1 MPLKNHLSLGI
12 FCISFFLCQGE
23 PPFSGTIFLD
33 PDIITS
39 EDATTYQGLA
49 DAGTGIRTM
58 YDRRSGWVELEPFL
72 FDATF
77 SDLPNIEIQVNPEF
91 GSVTEAKLQ
100 AERFAPVIGRL
111 PKCLRLDVETVW
123 IHKGDNPFG
132 GGNNNLL
139 IHTGQADDYISSGI
153 LEETLVHEAA
163 HTSLDALHAH
173 ADGWLAAQEK
183 DGAFISTYARD
194 NPYREDIAESFLLYF
209 ALRHRADRISENL
222 KEVVNETIPNRL
234 AYFDNQEFEY
244 FEEGTDL
251 WSGARDLGQ
260 GWKNLNG
267 FGYFYPLSNEW
278 IYHLGMGWVYPVGKS
293 QESLWL
299 YHPALQK
306 WLWTSPTQFPYLFES
321 NAGNWLYFLQQESGA
336 IFFQYLSGR
345 WQAL

>member
-1 MPLKNHLSLGI
+1 LPLKNHLSLGI
-12 FCISFFLCQGE
+12 FCISFFLCQAE

-72 FDATF
+72 FDTTF

-163 HTSLDALHAH
+163 HTSLDALHAY
-173 ADGWLAAQEK
+173 ADEWLAAQEK

-234 AYFDNQEFEY
+234 AYFDN
-244 FEEGTDL
+244 
-251 WSGARDLGQ
+251 
-260 GWKNLNG
+260 
-267 FGYFYPLSNEW
+267 
-278 IYHLGMGWVYPVGKS
+278 
-293 QESLWL
+293 
-299 YHPALQK
+299 
-306 WLWTSPTQFPYLFES
+306 
-321 NAGNWLYFLQQESGA
+321 
-336 IFFQYLSGR
+336 
-345 WQAL
+345 